1 MGKLWIAALVFMVV
15 ACGETPSSS
24 ASPGQ
29 PTGFPANTGGPV
41 SSSAPA
47 SGGATPSLSA
57 VTPVG
62 DTINPRK
69 VPWISATPTDD
80 GTALDVVWWSGVE
93 PCNMLDRVDVTE
105 TAKTV
110 TVTLWEGHDR
120 RQPDA
125 VCIEIAIQKQTRVRL
140 PTPLG
145 DREVVDGAR

>member
-1 MGKLWIAALVFMVV
+1 MGKLWLAALLFMAV

-24 ASPGQ
+24 ASPEQ
-29 PTGFPANTGGPV
+29 PTGVPASSDIPV
-41 SSSAPA
+41 SS
-47 SGGATPSLSA
+47 SGGATPSPSF

-62 DTINPRK
+62 HTINPRK

-125 VCIEIAIQKQTRVRL
+125 VCIEIAIKKQTRVQL
-140 PTPLG
+140 PSPLG
-145 DREVVDGAR
+145 GREVVDGAR